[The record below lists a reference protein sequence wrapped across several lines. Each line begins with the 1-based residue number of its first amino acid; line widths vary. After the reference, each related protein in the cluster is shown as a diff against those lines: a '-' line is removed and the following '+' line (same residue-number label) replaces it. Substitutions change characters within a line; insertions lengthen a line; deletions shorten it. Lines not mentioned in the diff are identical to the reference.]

1 MYLSSSP
8 FTEGNSFI
16 HRRDPRVKI
25 LIALLFSLLFAT
37 TGYFLVLNLGVIIA
51 LIMIWFARL
60 PRRPLLQRLLTLN
73 LFNILIFLVL
83 PFSIS
88 GAGWQFGSLQI
99 SQTGLW
105 QAIEITVKTN
115 TILLWLTVLLST
127 VETVILAHA
136 LRDFHVPDKL
146 ILLLLFTLRYIE
158 VLHQEYVRL
167 RQAMLIRAFRPQ
179 MNCHTYRSIAYLVGM
194 LLIKSFDRSERMMAA
209 MKCRGFHG
217 KFLLLHDF
225 HLNYADLSFGALM
238 LGGGLGLIGIA
249 WFLP

>member
-37 TGYFLVLNLGVIIA
+37 TGHFLVLKIGFATA
-51 LIMIWFARL
+51 LIMVWFTQL

-73 LFNILIFLVL
+73 LFNLLIFLVL
-83 PFSIS
+83 PLNIS
-88 GAGWQFGSLQI
+88 GVGWQFGALHVSELGLQ
-99 SQTGLW
+99 
-105 QAIEITVKTN
+105 QAIEITLKTN
-115 TILLWLTVLLST
+115 TILLWLTILLST
-127 VETVILAHA
+127 IETVILAHA
-136 LRDFHVPDKL
+136 LHDFRIPDKL

-158 VLHQEYVRL
+158 VLYREYSRL

-179 MNCHTYRSIAYLVGM
+179 MNRHTYRSIAYLIGM

-217 KFLLLHDF
+217 KFFLLHDF
-225 HLNYADLSFGALM
+225 HLNDADLSFGALM
-238 LGGGLGLIGIA
+238 LGGGLGLVGIA